1 MWIKFPWV
9 TVNGFSYFFSHF
21 LQDGRLNN
29 FDPRGYLWD
38 GVDGW
43 MALFWVACARLSD
56 CKEVKGGS
64 AWSRKLSH
72 QVLRSLDVIRE
83 LKQGRFSTTNVNRR
97 WGLSFFI
104 NATKFVSLSFFQ
116 PKIWAKLLPKN
127 AESPLSADV
136 LTFKGC
142 VVYWKKTGEKS
153 DIVQM
158 NTGRDNYWT
167 WTRVSRELR
176 EISNLVQRAL
186 FHSSPG
192 AIRSTR
198 GP

>member
-1 MWIKFPWV
+1 
-9 TVNGFSYFFSHF
+9 
-21 LQDGRLNN
+21 
-29 FDPRGYLWD
+29 
-38 GVDGW
+38 

-83 LKQGRFSTTNVNRR
+83 LKQGRFSATNVNRR
-97 WGLSFFI
+97 WSLSFLI
-104 NATKFVSLSFFQ
+104 DATKFVSLSFFGFNLGKTATQ
-116 PKIWAKLLPKN
+116 ECRKT
-127 AESPLSADV
+127 
-136 LTFKGC
+136 TFGGC
-142 VVYWKKTGEKS
+142 FDILRLRCLREKS

-158 NTGRDNYWT
+158 NMRRDNSWS

-176 EISNLVQRAL
+176 ERPNLVPRTL

-198 GP
+198 GPSARG

>member
-83 LKQGRFSTTNVNRR
+83 LKQGRFSATNVNRR

-116 PKIWAKLLPKN
+116 PKIGQNRYPRMQKVHFRWMFWH
-127 AESPLSADV
+127 
-136 LTFKGC
+136 FKA
-142 VVYWKKTGEKS
+142 
-153 DIVQM
+153 
-158 NTGRDNYWT
+158 
-167 WTRVSRELR
+167 
-176 EISNLVQRAL
+176 AL
-186 FHSSPG
+186 FTG
-192 AIRSTR
+192 KNWGKKVT
-198 GP
+198 